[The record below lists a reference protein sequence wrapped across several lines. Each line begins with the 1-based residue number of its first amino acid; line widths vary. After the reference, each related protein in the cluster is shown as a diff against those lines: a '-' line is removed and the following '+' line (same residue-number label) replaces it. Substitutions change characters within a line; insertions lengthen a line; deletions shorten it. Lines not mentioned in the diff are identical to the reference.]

1 MVAGG
6 KMADISAHTKGIPQY
21 PQGDL
26 GLVGVDEDLGVA
38 ERTTA
43 TITADNLGLCPA
55 DGLSV
60 NELDSGIWL
69 RLKSSKLVLNP

>member
-1 MVAGG
+1 MDRREIYKCTYKGNTAVSAG
-6 KMADISAHTKGIPQY
+6 S
-21 PQGDL
+21 DL
-26 GLVGVDEDLGVA
+26 GLVGVDENLGVA

-60 NELDSGIWL
+60 NEVDSGIWL
-69 RLKSSKLVLNP
+69 RLKSRLVLNP